1 MIHKMF
7 VQIHPR
13 DLVKGT
19 KYKIN
24 GYTGY
29 YQYKIG
35 AVAVF
40 HNVRNHVEIEMFAVS
55 GYTFEQFVSQNPQE
69 KMERRCV
76 NMVLRRLIGDCCFE
90 W

>member
-1 MIHKMF
+1 VRGK
-7 VQIHPR
+7 
-13 DLVKGT
+13 

-29 YQYKIG
+29 FQYKLG
-35 AVAVF
+35 VVAVF
-40 HNVRNHVEIEMFAVS
+40 HNVRKHVEIEMFPYN
-55 GYTFEQFVSQNPQE
+55 YTFEEFVSDNPQE
-69 KMERRCV
+69 KMEKRAV

>member
-1 MIHKMF
+1 MF
-7 VQIHPR
+7 APIHPR
-13 DLVKGT
+13 DLVRGT

-40 HNVRNHVEIEMFAVS
+40 HNVRTHVEIEMFPVS
-55 GYTFEQFVSQNPQE
+55 GYTFEQFISQNPQE
-69 KMERRCV
+69 KMERRAV
-76 NMVLRRLIGDCCFE
+76 NQVVRRILGDDHFE

>member
-1 MIHKMF
+1 MF
-7 VQIHPR
+7 VPIHPR

-40 HNVRNHVEIEMFAVS
+40 HNVRNHVEIKMVPTSA
-55 GYTFEQFVSQNPQE
+55 YTFEQFVSQHPQE
-69 KMERRCV
+69 KMERRAV
-76 NMVLRRLIGDCCFE
+76 NLILRSLIGDGCFE

>member
-1 MIHKMF
+1 MF
-7 VQIHPR
+7 VPIHPR
-13 DLVKGT
+13 DLVKGS

-35 AVAVF
+35 AVTVF
-40 HNVRNHVEIEMFAVS
+40 HNVRNHVEIEMFPMA
-55 GYTFEQFVSQNPQE
+55 GYTFEKFVSENPQE
-69 KMERRCV
+69 KMETRAL
-76 NMVLRRLIGDCCFE
+76 NKIIQRLLGDEWFE

>member
-1 MIHKMF
+1 MF
-7 VQIHPR
+7 VPIHPR

-35 AVAVF
+35 AVTVF
-40 HNVRNHVEIEMFAVS
+40 YNVRNHVEIEMFSMA
-55 GYTFEQFVSQNPQE
+55 GYTFEQFISEKPQE
-69 KMERRCV
+69 KMERRAV
-76 NMVLRRLIGDCCFE
+76 NKVLRGILGDECFE

>member
-1 MIHKMF
+1 MYQPIHF
-7 VQIHPR
+7 R
-13 DLVKGT
+13 DLVKGQ

-35 AVAVF
+35 GEAVF
-40 HNVRNHVEIEMFAVS
+40 HNVRNHVEIEMFHS
-55 GYTFEQFVSQNPQE
+55 GYTFEQFISDKPQE
-69 KMERRCV
+69 KMERRAV
-76 NMVLRRLIGDCCFE
+76 NTVLRGILGDCFE

>member
-1 MIHKMF
+1 MF
-7 VQIHPR
+7 VPIHPR

-40 HNVRNHVEIEMFAVS
+40 HNVRNHVEIEMFPTA
-55 GYTFEQFVSQNPQE
+55 GYIFEQFISQNPQHA
-69 KMERRCV
+69 MERRSV
-76 NMVLRRLIGDCCFE
+76 NMVLRSLLGDYCFE

>member
-1 MIHKMF
+1 MF
-7 VQIHPR
+7 VPIHPR

-29 YQYKIG
+29 YQYKMG
-35 AVAVF
+35 AVALF
-40 HNVRNHVEIEMFAVS
+40 HNVRNHVEIEMFAMA
-55 GYTFEQFVSQNPQE
+55 GYTFEQFISQNPQSA
-69 KMERRCV
+69 MERRAV
-76 NMVLRRLIGDCCFE
+76 NMVLRRLIGDEYFE